1 MSKWNIEDLGPRM
14 ANEFKETCNAFSG
27 EARTYT
33 EVTGVVGGEE
43 HRWSY
48 MQMFGAW
55 RQDATAKWAEI
66 GERYGWKATKDNRHE
81 IAGAIAAAIAELKE
95 TRPVQDKRRTREEVE
110 AADAAR
116 REQDAKRA
124 AEDARLA
131 RLTKHSYDLP
141 ETAKAIKR
149 VLGVLF
155 PNTPFSVRSE
165 RYSGGYSINAY
176 WTDGPTTIKDVLNV
190 FQTKHFDGMTDSE
203 TSVGPSEWNGHLF
216 RFTGGY
222 VFGNRS
228 LSRATYE
235 KAAARFAAE
244 TGLPAPAIIGT
255 DKNPHVDHA
264 DSAPCGFKLFT
275 HDTEHPEGILC
286 RDECSHESAARV
298 VEQIAHHMDL
308 EAPAVELGA
317 EYEDVRA
324 TVYRILIGEIGG
336 APEGAAAESVAGV
349 TGVTARLNPSKE
361 GVEIRFPAKPD
372 AAVLARLK
380 ASGWRWSKFS
390 KCWYARDTARA
401 RQLAEEIA
409 EAKLG
414 DPEGAGHAPDVD
426 RIYEDQ
432 CAAACGLL

>member
-1 MSKWNIEDLGPRM
+1 MSKWNIADLGPRM
-14 ANEFKETCNAFSG
+14 ATEFKETCNGFAA
-27 EARTYT
+27 EARTFT
-33 EVTGVVGGEE
+33 EASGVVGGEE

-48 MQMFGAW
+48 MNLFGAW
-55 RQDATAKWAEI
+55 REDATAKWAEI
-66 GERYGWKATKDNRHE
+66 GDRYGWTVTKDNRHE
-81 IAGAIAAAIAELKE
+81 IAGAIRAAVLELKE
-95 TRPVQDKRRTREEVE
+95 TRPVQDKRRTREEVD

-116 REQDAKRA
+116 REEDAKRA
-124 AEDARLA
+124 AESARLA
-131 RLTKHSYDLP
+131 SLTQYSYDLT

-155 PNTPFSVRSE
+155 PNTAFSVRSE
-165 RYSGGYSINAY
+165 RYSGGYSINAC
-176 WTDGPTTIKDVLNV
+176 WTDGPATIKNVLDV
-190 FQTKHFDGMTDSE
+190 FQTKHFDGMQDLE
-203 TSVGPSEWNGHLF
+203 TSIGPSEWNGYLF

-228 LSRATYE
+228 LSRATLE
-235 KAAARFAAE
+235 RAAARFAAE
-244 TGLPAPAIIGT
+244 TGLPAPAIIGSE
-255 DKNPHVDHA
+255 NSPYFDHA
-264 DSAPCGFKLFT
+264 DSTPCGFRLFT

-286 RDECSHESAARV
+286 RDECNHESAARV
-298 VEQIAHHMDL
+298 ADQIAHHMDL

-317 EYEDVRA
+317 DYEGVRA

-336 APEGAAAESVAGV
+336 APEGAAPESV
-349 TGVTARLNPSKE
+349 TGVAARLNPDKE

-380 ASGWRWSKFS
+380 TSGWRWSKFS

-401 RQLAEEIA
+401 RQLAEEITG
-409 EAKLG
+409 AKLG
-414 DPEGAGHAPDVD
+414 EPEGHAPDVD